1 MHYKLKSMH
10 NIDYRRVRVS
20 VQKNQKTNDLLQ
32 YLHSHHVPIYHVR
45 STKEVLQFELARQHI
60 AILRKA
66 RSKHRVKL
74 KLHYLT
80 TDELLP
86 KRLMTIV
93 SLLCLWLIPLLC
105 NYWIWEIDIQGDTPE
120 QKAAIERLVQKEF
133 AAPILKKRLPTDQE
147 VREFIMQN
155 FREYSWVHVAKVG
168 SKMTI
173 RPQLAPKNEMKEN
186 KDGYYHLIAG
196 SSGVITHF
204 DIKSGERKVTP
215 NTTVYKGDT
224 LVSGLMLV
232 GERQLLIGAVGDV
245 YADYWLESE
254 FTIPQEVQYEVV
266 TAEAWHFTFTPE
278 GLPTEIKALPLPEWL
293 ARYIRVAKIET
304 REKIVET
311 LTEEQIESR
320 IMPLL
325 HEKMVQS
332 LPTKSI
338 IKKENLL
345 HIQFVDG
352 KVKGKVLYL
361 INENIAK
368 PYPIN

>member
-1 MHYKLKSMH
+1 MH

-32 YLHSHHVPIYHVR
+32 FLHSHHVPIYQVR
-45 STKEVLQFELARQHI
+45 TTKEALQFELARQHI

-66 RSKHRVKL
+66 RSKYRVKI

-86 KRLMTIV
+86 KKLITFIC
-93 SLLCLWLIPLLC
+93 LFCLWIIPIFC
-105 NYWIWEIDIQGDTPE
+105 NYWIWEIDIQGNTPE
-120 QKAAIERLVQKEF
+120 QTVAIERLVQNEF

-173 RPQLAPKNEMKEN
+173 RPQLAPKNEVKEN
-186 KDGYYHLIAG
+186 KDGYYHLLANN
-196 SSGVITHF
+196 SGVITHF

-224 LVSGLMLV
+224 LVSGLMTV

-245 YADYWLESE
+245 YADYWLESD

-266 TAEAWHFTFTPE
+266 TEEAWQITFADE
-278 GLPTEIKALPLPEWL
+278 GLPTEIKSISLPKWL
-293 ARYIRVAKIET
+293 ARYVRIAKVET

-311 LTEEQIESR
+311 LTEEHIESR

-345 HIQFVDG
+345 HIRFEDG